1 MANGFDADFGAGEEA
16 ARALKRR
23 MEQKL
28 KSAEEFNKQAEAD
41 KRATRRLREQA
52 RNETAAEKKAP
63 REATDEEATQRR
75 IREQQNLNRLSKER
89 LQLEARSRT
98 EIERTAQV
106 SRRMAAQQQLMLGP
120 GGGGRGGGGRQPP
133 RFFSQPPPE
142 PPQPPR
148 NQYLLPSGREPYRQI
163 AQTSQ
168 PHPEYPGQ
176 AIDERATRSANAATQ
191 ARLRASAAN
200 AGGISSTD
208 RLSASI
214 GREASI
220 QASANREFQRYGAL
234 SSEWIG
240 ATGRGA
246 TTMQELGRQTTAT
259 IGKFGGWLA
268 AGSLVFTALEGV
280 RQIGH
285 GAIQAASGVN
295 QLERVI
301 KHGVNPEAAESAFRQ
316 GASKFNL
323 PVEDAAN
330 AAYEMGKVFKNQND
344 ALEASQAVL
353 YAVKVG
359 ELDTATASRYLI
371 ASINGFSIPANQM
384 QLAFDEINQAQNE
397 FGVSISDGLA
407 GIAKAA
413 GAWDAA
419 SRKGGPMERYH
430 NLLAFIATA
439 QKVTGQT
446 GNVVG
451 TAVQRVPGQLAQSNN
466 QAILKRYGI
475 NPKDDIQNIFEQA
488 FALTKEGKVSG
499 RERLELASA
508 IFGKQ
513 YGPRIGAPT
522 FAKPEKY
529 EEVARKTLPKFASGS
544 GEQEL
549 QKQLGSVQEH
559 IHRIGTELEVVG
571 SNLASAGFFD
581 AFGVGLATLNLI
593 LRDAN
598 QLLEIFNDLPGPV
611 KQMVIYFLQARAV
624 LGTLRKF
631 NVGDKFA
638 PDSLGRRVLSGPN
651 RDARLY
657 DEQLVS
663 VQKATRDEL
672 ASINNVTKREAR
684 TVLNNE
690 AKNNAA
696 LANRSSLEREGH
708 ILPGGGRTST
718 LLAADKEVNASQ
730 AALLSSEG
738 RYRDLQAQRLAILTE
753 LRNTELT
760 AAALQGEM
768 TNANARELAGK
779 NQEVIQNT
787 FNKGMNSAEDSARQL
802 GYGFKTDP
810 ATGQAIPYLL
820 PGGGGI
826 TQTDAAAE
834 KAGAGV
840 KKTVN
845 SALGLTGK
853 TGTISKVTSSLGKA
867 KLMFTSTETAMVGLR
882 GAMAGLSE
890 AGAGLSAA
898 LGGPIGI
905 GFAALLAL
913 PLLKGPIE
921 NVAEQLAGGQH
932 EIEVAEHLNDPKNSK
947 RARQLL
953 KPFGKYSNQE
963 LTDFPDRAPTPAWL
977 MTDLPDHA
985 AEGTPAWFDATR
997 ARQLRQQF
1005 ANQRRQREQGLTER
1019 ELYPDQLK
1027 GRLHNLTKINP
1038 QSPQYE
1044 QAEARF
1050 KQELQYGNRQADPK
1064 AYEQVK
1070 KRFEEIVAKNINK
1083 AGKFTAFLDSYNALS
1098 DKLLEAY
1105 TKNLTAIVSGGPAY
1119 SSPRD
1124 LSRLVR
1130 ATEVRGLRDLTSGK
1144 KGLEAKGVEA
1154 LNELTQTLTQYG
1166 SEEFKLA
1173 QTLARTDKQREA
1185 AYGPYLQSL
1194 QRGLDVIRRTLGKAG
1209 TDTRKELKET
1219 EEKLRHL
1226 RAIGAGPQP
1235 EGYEPRKGLISP
1247 VTNEQS
1253 ARYERLLKQAK
1264 DLRRAGEKIS
1274 KAQRQQEKELRA
1286 AIREQR
1292 DSLTEEHIATLGEV
1306 GQIASARIGGEHPVA
1321 QAQATLTYAEKAL
1334 RYARERGA
1342 SQKTIRQALLA
1353 VLQAREQIESSV
1365 KQEAEQLS
1373 SATATLAIA
1382 RANGDPILE
1391 AQAEL
1396 EKAQADL
1403 GVAKTPADRK
1413 NALAALLDA
1422 EHKLAEDRAAIAL
1435 AQIGLEAAETED
1447 PVKKAALKVREA
1459 DVKLRTAHGAA
1470 AKKEARAQRI
1480 EAVRE
1485 HREAANTAR
1494 IEDVEFQADMGRI
1507 TTDQEIA
1514 AYTRLLRTLKL
1525 GKAARRSLME
1535 KIHALNEE
1543 TSGQVELTVGSI
1555 QLPTLYDIRRS
1566 IQGGI
1571 NGDGRGGRTY
1581 TDASTTS
1588 TIIQISGGDLD
1599 AVARTV
1605 HNTVNRNTRNSR
1617 RSAGHTK

>member
-1 MANGFDADFGAGEEA
+1 MANFDADFGAGEEA

-23 MEQKL
+23 MEEKL
-28 KSAEEFNKQAEAD
+28 RSAEEFNKQAEAD

-52 RNETAAEKKAP
+52 RNETAAEKNAP
-63 REATDEEATQRR
+63 REATPDEEAAQRR
-75 IREQQNLNRLSKER
+75 IREQQQLNRLSKER

-106 SRRMAAQQQLMLGP
+106 SRRAASAQQLLLGP
-120 GGGGRGGGGRQPP
+120 GGGGGRGGGRQPP

-142 PPQPPR
+142 PPRPPSS
-148 NQYLLPSGREPYRQI
+148 QYLLPSGRAPYRQI

-176 AIDERATRSANAATQ
+176 AIDERAARSATEATR

-200 AGGISSTD
+200 TAGISSTD

-280 RQIGH
+280 RAIGH
-285 GAIQAASGVN
+285 GAIESASGVN

-301 KHGVNPEAAESAFRQ
+301 KKGVNPEAAQAAFRA
-316 GASKFNL
+316 GSSKFNL
-323 PVEDAAN
+323 PIEDAAN
-330 AAYEMGKVFKNQND
+330 AAYEMGKVFKTQNE

-451 TAVQRVPGQLAQSNN
+451 TAVQRVPGQLAQKNN

-475 NPKDDIQNIFEQA
+475 NPKDDIQHIFEQA

-529 EEVARKTLPKFASGS
+529 EEVAKKTLPQFARGS

-549 QKQLGSVQEH
+549 QTQLASVQER
-559 IHRIGTELEVVG
+559 IHRIGTELEVIG

-581 AFGVGLATLNLI
+581 AFGLALETFNFLLS
-593 LRDAN
+593 DAN

-611 KQMVIYFLQARAV
+611 KQMVIYFLQARAI

-631 NVGDKFA
+631 NFGDKFA
-638 PDSLGRRVLSGPN
+638 PDSVGRRVFSGPN

-672 ASINNVTKREAR
+672 AAINNVTKREAR
-684 TVLNNE
+684 TVLNNT
-690 AKNNAA
+690 AKHDAA
-696 LANRSSLEREGH
+696 LVNQRALEREGH
-708 ILPGGGRTST
+708 ILPGGTRTST

-738 RYRDLQAQRLAILTE
+738 RYKDLQAQRLAILTE

-787 FNKGMNSAEDSARQL
+787 FNKGMNTSEDYARQL
-802 GYGFKTDP
+802 GYGFSKDP
-810 ATGQAIPYLL
+810 VTGEAMPYVL
-820 PGGGGI
+820 PGGGGV
-826 TQTDAAAE
+826 AKAAE
-834 KAGAGV
+834 KAGDGV
-840 KKTVN
+840 EKTVQR
-845 SALGLTGK
+845 SLGLTGK
-853 TGTISKVTSSLGKA
+853 AGTLSKVSGSLGRA
-867 KLMFTSTETAMVGLR
+867 RLMFTSTEAAMAGIR
-882 GAMAGLSE
+882 TAMAGLGE

-913 PLLKGPIE
+913 PLLEGQISAF
-921 NVAEQLAGGQH
+921 AEGLAGGQH
-932 EIEVAEHLNDPKNSK
+932 DIEASEHLFDPKNSQ

-953 KPFGKYSNQE
+953 RPYAKYSNKE
-963 LTDFPDRAPTPAWL
+963 LADFPDYSTE
-977 MTDLPDHA
+977 DSPD
-985 AEGTPAWFDATR
+985 WFDATR
-997 ARQLRQQF
+997 ARLLRQEF
-1005 ANQRRQREQGLTER
+1005 ANRRRQRAQGEAQHG
-1019 ELYPDQLK
+1019 LYPDQLA
-1027 GRLHNLTKINP
+1027 GRLQELAAINP
-1038 QSPQYE
+1038 KSAGYA

-1050 KQELQYGNRQADPK
+1050 KQELAYGNQQAEPK
-1064 AYEQVK
+1064 EYAQVK
-1070 KRFEEIVAKNINK
+1070 KHFEEIVSKNVNR
-1083 AGKFTAFLDSYNALS
+1083 AGKFTAFLNSYNALS

-1105 TKNLTAIVSGGPAY
+1105 TKNLAGIVSGGPAY
-1119 SSPRD
+1119 ATPRD
-1124 LSRLVR
+1124 VRSLVR

-1154 LNELTQTLTQYG
+1154 LNELTQTLSQYG

-1173 QTLARTDKQREA
+1173 QTLARTDRQREA
-1185 AYGPYLQSL
+1185 AYGPYIQSL
-1194 QRGLDVIRRTLGKAG
+1194 QHGLDVIRRTLGKAG
-1209 TDTRKELKET
+1209 GDTRKELKAT

-1235 EGYEPRKGLISP
+1235 EGYEPPKGIHGSL
-1247 VTNEQS
+1247 VTPEQQS
-1253 ARYERLLKQAK
+1253 RYERLLKQAK

-1274 KAQRQQEKELRA
+1274 KAQRQQEKQLRA
-1286 AIREQR
+1286 VIQEQR
-1292 DSLTEEHIATLGEV
+1292 DSLTEEHISTLNEV
-1306 GQIASARIGGEHPVA
+1306 GQIASARIGGEHPIA

-1334 RYARERGA
+1334 RYARARNA

-1353 VLQAREQIESSV
+1353 VLQAREQLESSV
-1365 KQEAEQLS
+1365 KQEAEELS
-1373 SATATLAIA
+1373 SANESLAIA

-1391 AQAEL
+1391 AKAEL
-1396 EKAQADL
+1396 EKANADL
-1403 GVAKTPADRK
+1403 SAAKTPAERK
-1413 NALAALLDA
+1413 NALAELLTA

-1470 AKKEARAQRI
+1470 AKKEARAARI

-1485 HREAANTAR
+1485 HREAVNTAR

-1525 GKAARRSLME
+1525 GKAARRALME
-1535 KIHALNEE
+1535 KIHALQEE
-1543 TSGQVELTVGSI
+1543 SSGQLELTVGNI
-1555 QLPTLYDIRRS
+1555 QLPTLYDIRRA

-1571 NGDGRGGRTY
+1571 NGDGRGRTY
-1581 TDASTTS
+1581 TDASSHTT
-1588 TIIQISGGDLD
+1588 TINISGGDLD
-1599 AVARTV
+1599 KVARTV